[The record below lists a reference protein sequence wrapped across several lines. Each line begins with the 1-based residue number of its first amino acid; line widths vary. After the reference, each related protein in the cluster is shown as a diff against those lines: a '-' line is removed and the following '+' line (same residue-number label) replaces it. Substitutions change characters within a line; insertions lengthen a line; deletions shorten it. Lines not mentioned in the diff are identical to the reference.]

1 MQNIGKKLNILANI
15 TIIIFGLIVSVLLV
29 KRQFFSE
36 SKFTTNNIKI
46 GKRFPLEGVKWD
58 QSNHTLFLV
67 ITDTCKYCT
76 DSAPFY
82 RQLAEMRGQYKLKM
96 TVITLDR
103 SDEGQKYI
111 NSLGITVDEVKQFGD
126 KSIGT
131 VRTPTIILADG
142 SGIVTGV
149 WSGKLTSAKEMEVLD
164 KLKGVSPKD

>member
-67 ITDTCKYCT
+67 ITDNCKYCT

-82 RQLAEMRGQYKLKM
+82 RQLAEMRGQYKLKL

-111 NSLGITVDEVKQFGD
+111 NSLGITVDEVKQLGD